1 MVDDGFSEPM
11 NSSKRRYLQAHAH
24 PQLRLAWAVFRLP
37 IFLGVLI
44 FFKDRI
50 LDLVDPAIFTLFV
63 INVAGTPLSRIVFF
77 AATVAMLLFF
87 CRAARPLGP
96 VRAYMAVL
104 SVVMI
109 AIPVAFH
116 LTGTSIVLAVSVVA
130 LLATNL
136 LPDSMY
142 KRILSTARLRNGFMM
157 AGVGIA
163 EGLFFRQYLNWIA
176 QPWSEKPIL
185 PESSFRSLIPSVL
198 LAAGAASVFV
208 SGAGLTRIEQ
218 ALRMSDS
225 AKILA
230 VGDFNWIEF
239 DMSRRHIYVTGHGVP
254 KMLRLDV
261 LDPVHGVLEA
271 PEDTGSAQAFAY
283 DPAANEIYV
292 FNGRTNRLLYL
303 NASTLAVQRSIA
315 IPDLSPGDPWIAV
328 DQATNTITVVSEA
341 DAETGVPFVVLDR
354 ATGKVL
360 DRRDLDA
367 GNVLLRAD
375 ESRLYLSFF
384 RRRGRLLAYD
394 LRTLSIVGD
403 VPAPSR
409 VDRMAFLEPSNEVL
423 LVSPAESRVERFD
436 AATLASKGHI
446 STIFG
451 VRVVAVDASRGILFF
466 GSLATGEV
474 TVIDLETHRHLDR
487 FYLGPWLRTI
497 LLDPARATAYVSSN
511 GALYELRYD
520 HVR

>member
-1 MVDDGFSEPM
+1 MVDDGFSEPLD
-11 NSSKRRYLQAHAH
+11 SSRRYLQASAH
-24 PQLRLAWAVFRLP
+24 PQIRLAWAMFRLP
-37 IFLGVLI
+37 ILLGVL
-44 FFKDRI
+44 FLFKDRI
-50 LDLVDPAIFTLFV
+50 LDSVNPAIFTLLV
-63 INVAGTPLSRIVFF
+63 IEVAGTPLSRIVFF
-77 AATVAMLLFF
+77 AATVAVLLFI
-87 CRAARPLGP
+87 CRATRPLGP
-96 VRAYMAVL
+96 GRAYMAVL
-104 SVVMI
+104 SVAMI
-109 AIPVAFH
+109 AAAVTFH
-116 LTGTSIVLAVSVVA
+116 VTGTSVVRAVPGIV

-136 LPDSMY
+136 LPDRMY
-142 KRILSTARLRNGFMM
+142 ERILSTVRLRNGFMV

-176 QPWSEKPIL
+176 QPWSDKPIL
-185 PESSFRSLIPSVL
+185 PESSFRSVIPGVL
-198 LAAGAASVFV
+198 LAAGAASVLV
-208 SGAGLTRIEQ
+208 SGHELTRIEQ
-218 ALRMSDS
+218 ALRMTDS

-239 DMSRRHIYVTGHGVP
+239 DTSRRHIYITGHGVP

-283 DPAANEIYV
+283 DPAADEIYV

-303 NASTLAVQRSIA
+303 DASTLAVRRSIA
-315 IPDLSPGDPWIAV
+315 MPDLSPGDPWIAV
-328 DQATNTITVVSEA
+328 DRATNTITVVSEA

-354 ATGKVL
+354 TTGKVL

-367 GNVLLRAD
+367 GNILLRAD

-384 RRRGRLLAYD
+384 RRRGQLLAYD
-394 LRTLSIVGD
+394 LRTLSVVND

-409 VDRMAFLEPSNEVL
+409 VDRMAFLESANEVL
-423 LVSPAESRVERFD
+423 LVSPAASRIERYD

-446 STIFG
+446 GTIFG
-451 VRVVAVDASRGILFF
+451 VRVLAVDASRGILFC

-474 TVIDLETHRHLDR
+474 AVIDLKTHRRLDR